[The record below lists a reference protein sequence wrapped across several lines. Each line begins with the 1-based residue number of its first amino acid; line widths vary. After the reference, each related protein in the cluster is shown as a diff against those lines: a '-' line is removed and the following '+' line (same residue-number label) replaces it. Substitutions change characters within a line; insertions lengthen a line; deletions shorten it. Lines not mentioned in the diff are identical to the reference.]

1 MFPVHT
7 QQKLR
12 YLEDSHPE
20 IIKGHSAI
28 SVMVHPPESDLNQV
42 LDTLITIPLILS
54 SPLSAK

>member
-1 MFPVHT
+1 M
-7 QQKLR
+7 LL

-42 LDTLITIPLILS
+42 LDTLITIPFILS
-54 SPLSAK
+54 SPLSAKL